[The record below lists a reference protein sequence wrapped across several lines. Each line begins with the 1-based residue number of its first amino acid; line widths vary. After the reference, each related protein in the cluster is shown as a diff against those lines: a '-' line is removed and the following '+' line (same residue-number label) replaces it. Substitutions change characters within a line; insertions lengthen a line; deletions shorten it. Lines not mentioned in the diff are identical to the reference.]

1 MLSLRDVYD
10 NTISQACTLNDIY
23 VGSSREAKWGRIINI
38 TTDGAW
44 CHAANVSY
52 GASKFA
58 IESYS
63 RSAATELGP
72 YGITVNV
79 ISPGAVQ
86 TGWMPSELER
96 ESHVIFSVKYSSMV
110 APDVCIV

>member
-23 VGSSREAKWGRIINI
+23 VGSS
-38 TTDGAW
+38 DGAW

-63 RSAATELGP
+63 RSAATELDP

-96 ESHVIFSVKYSSMV
+96 ESHVMFSVKYSSMV